1 MAKKNIIPKKDV
13 KILKVSDLKSK
24 KEEVVTIE
32 IIKDLSIFKIGD
44 TKQLPKSLANQM
56 VKLGNAK
63 IINTN

>member
-1 MAKKNIIPKKDV
+1 MAKKDLKPKEEV

-24 KEEVVTIE
+24 KEEVITIE

-44 TKQLPKSLANQM
+44 RKQLPKSLANQM